1 MCPQL
6 LLPKSREE
14 EPLELS
20 FKKIRHF
27 GEMIKFEHTIFALPF
42 AYLGAFLA
50 VQGIPSYSQLLW
62 ITLAMV
68 GARTAAMALNRL
80 IDRHIDA
87 RNPRTADRHIPRGVL
102 SVTEVWLYVAVS
114 WALLLVSAWQLNPLH
129 QSVPL
134 TVKLMPIAVFI
145 LTIYPYMKRFSWT
158 CHLVLGIADGLAP
171 AGAWVGVTGR
181 LDLPAILLGLAVA
194 TWVAGFDLI
203 YACQDYEFDRDHGIH
218 SVPARFG
225 LKTALVLSGLLHIAT
240 IIFLIWTGL
249 VLGLGTLYW
258 GGLIIASVIF
268 IYEHS
273 LVSPSDLSKLN
284 AAFFNMNGVLSV
296 LTFAFTLGDI
306 IFRKIF

>member
-1 MCPQL
+1 M
-6 LLPKSREE
+6 
-14 EPLELS
+14 
-20 FKKIRHF
+20 KILFTKARHF

-50 VQGIPSYSQLLW
+50 VKGIPSYNQLLW

-87 RNPRTADRHIPRGVL
+87 LNPRTADRHIPRGVL
-102 SVTEVWLYVAVS
+102 SVTEVWLYVAAS
-114 WALLLVSAWQLNPLH
+114 WGLLLVSAWQLNPLH

-134 TVKLMPIAVFI
+134 TVKLMPIAVFV

-181 LDLPAILLGLAVA
+181 MDLPAILLGLAVA
-194 TWVAGFDLI
+194 TWVAGFDMI
-203 YACQDYEFDRDHGIH
+203 YACQDYEFDRNHRLH

-225 LKTALVLSGLLHIAT
+225 VKNALILSSLLHVATVGLLA
-240 IIFLIWTGL
+240 WTGL
-249 VLGLGTLYW
+249 VLDLGLLYW
-258 GGLIIASVIF
+258 CGVVVASAIF

-273 LVSPSDLSKLN
+273 LVSPADLSKLN

-296 LTFAFTLGDI
+296 LTFAFTLADI
-306 IFRKIF
+306 IFRSKNFFDILVS